1 MQTYV
6 AGEYEFGVTA
16 LGSTSNII
24 IVDVNFWTEFD
35 AKQT

>member
-6 AGEYEFGVTA
+6 AGEYEFGVTP
-16 LGSTSNII
+16 LDSTSNII